1 VKPEQDPRG
10 LVSVRQ
16 DGAPTLNTFV
26 VFQLDQQRY
35 ALRLGTVKRAIP
47 AVEITPL
54 PQAPDTVLGI
64 INMHGQI
71 IPVFN
76 LRRRF
81 HLPEREI
88 EVNDKLIIAA
98 TARRIVALAV
108 DSVGDVIEHAEQE
121 VIDAGTVLPLM
132 EYVEGIMKLADG
144 MVLIHNLDTFL
155 SLNEEEALEEAIRE
169 QRGEEDSISGSDMVR
184 EEQSE

>member
-1 VKPEQDPRG
+1 
-10 LVSVRQ
+10 
-16 DGAPTLNTFV
+16 LNTFV
-26 VFQLDQQRY
+26 VFQLDQQKY
-35 ALRLGTVKRAIP
+35 ALRLETVERVIP
-47 AVEITPL
+47 AVEVTPL
-54 PQAPDTVLGI
+54 PEAPDTVLGI

-88 EVNDKLIIAA
+88 DVNDKLIIAA

-108 DSVGDVIEHAEQE
+108 DSVNEITEPAEQE
-121 VIDAGTVLPLM
+121 VIDTGTVLPLIK
-132 EYVEGIMKLADG
+132 YVEGIMKLADG

-169 QRGEEDSISGSDMVR
+169 EQGKGDRISGNEIVR
-184 EEQSE
+184 EEQWK

>member
-1 VKPEQDPRG
+1 
-10 LVSVRQ
+10 
-16 DGAPTLNTFV
+16 LNTFV

-35 ALRLGTVKRAIP
+35 ALRLETVERAIP

-54 PQAPDTVLGI
+54 PEVPDTVLGI

-88 EVNDKLIIAA
+88 DVNDKLIIAA

-108 DSVGDVIEHAEQE
+108 DSVNEITEPAEQE
-121 VIDAGTVLPLM
+121 VIDTGTVLPLIK
-132 EYVEGIMKLADG
+132 YVEGIMKLADG

-155 SLNEEEALEEAIRE
+155 SLNEEEALEDAIRE
-169 QRGEEDSISGSDMVR
+169 EQGKEDLISGNDMVK
-184 EEQSE
+184 EEQWK